1 MIMDEPTASLADKE
15 VDRLFRVIAELKAD
29 GVGIIY
35 ISHRLD
41 ELPKVADRVTAL
53 RDGVLVGTRAMADV
67 TRGDLI
73 RMMVGRELSAVFPKT
88 FVEPGE
94 VVLEARSIG
103 CRASGVRACLI
114 SRARRRDPRACG
126 PGRGG
131 SNRAGSGALRPYA
144 RRLGRAAPAWPAGHD
159 RFTARGSS
167 LGIAYVPEDRRR
179 HGVILE
185 MPVASNATL
194 ATLGAVSRFGFLDFR
209 RERAR
214 PPGSCEQLGIKTA
227 VLESLPGTS
236 PAATSRRWRSP
247 AGWRRRPRC

>member
-1 MIMDEPTASLADKE
+1 MSWAERRARAGALLDRIGAAIDPLAEVSKLSMPEQQLVEIARALGARARIVIMDEPTASLADKE

-29 GVGIIY
+29 GVGIIF

-94 VVLEARSIG
+94 VVLEAEIDRMPRFG
-103 CRASGVRACLI
+103 RACGLI

-126 PGRGG
+126 AGRGG
-131 SNRAGSGALRPYA
+131 SNRAGSGALRSYA
-144 RRLGRAAPAWPAGHD
+144 RQTRASCSCAAGRSRSIHPRAPCRSESP
-159 RFTARGSS
+159 TARRS
-167 LGIAYVPEDRRR
+167 
-179 HGVILE
+179 
-185 MPVASNATL
+185 
-194 ATLGAVSRFGFLDFR
+194 
-209 RERAR
+209 
-214 PPGSCEQLGIKTA
+214 PP
-227 VLESLPGTS
+227 
-236 PAATSRRWRSP
+236 SRRDS
-247 AGWRRRPRC
+247 